1 MKVHKRNR
9 IFAIAA
15 TLLILSSSTY
25 VLGWSP
31 LLNVDRVKIS
41 GSPTQESL
49 NEISRTAAISPGMKM
64 ARVDPRSLENRLLE
78 LRWIESVDISRH
90 WISGLVELKILSRTP
105 IALYNPTSL
114 KREWIDQSGEIF
126 ALPGGSSAKLPQ
138 VQAGYVD
145 AGLAAIELFTTLDQ
159 KFRSQVDLITA
170 TSTSN
175 FVMVLRHKG
184 KDIRTIWGDDTNSE
198 LKIRVI
204 NELLLLPENKSLVM
218 IDVSAPHA
226 PIVK

>member
-1 MKVHKRNR
+1 MKVHRHTR
-9 IFAIAA
+9 ALAIAA
-15 TLLILSSSTY
+15 TLLLLSSSTY

-41 GSPTQESL
+41 GSPTKESL
-49 NEISRTAAISPGMKM
+49 SEISRTAAISPGMKM

-90 WISGLVELKILSRTP
+90 WISGLVELKIHSRTP

-126 ALPGGSSAKLPQ
+126 TLPGGSSAQLPQ
-138 VQAGYVD
+138 VQASYVD

-159 KFRSQVDLITA
+159 KFRSHVDLITA

-184 KDIRTIWGDDTNSE
+184 KEIRAIWGDAANSD